1 MSDQY
6 HRPTLTFPSGAY
18 NASQVR
24 LYGIAPKNKMGI
36 VYPRKNKDLSSRTQF
51 SDVKLDVGIRP
62 ANDKDDESNRAKAI
76 EVLAKLGHQEGVN
89 DAEVFEQIVKGCS
102 SLAQDF
108 PMVFFS
114 QVSIETK
121 RLGAVALTAS
131 ISLNQAIESN
141 RIISCGVI
149 VGYAYEGQTYDL
161 PRPKIMI
168 IPTLPEARMPKD
180 DSGYDVK
187 ESEGYAV
194 WIVDKLDECVEFE
207 MNQGFVEQLVLDA
220 NLPGK
225 RAPNMYAGRMQ
236 LAHRSGRLS
245 E

>member
-62 ANDKDDESNRAKAI
+62 ANDRDDESNKAKAI
-76 EVLAKLGHQEGVN
+76 EVLTKLGHQEDMN
-89 DAEVFEQIVKGCS
+89 DAEVFEQIVKDRS
-102 SLAQDF
+102 LLAQDF

-141 RIISCGVI
+141 RIISCGII

>member
-24 LYGIAPKNKMGI
+24 LYGISLKEKMGI
-36 VYPRKNKDLSSRTQF
+36 VYPGKNRNVGNQTMF
-51 SDVKLDVGIRP
+51 SDVDLDVGIRP
-62 ANDKDDESNRAKAI
+62 MEGRDDEIYTAKAG
-76 EVLAKLGHQEGVN
+76 EALTKLGHTEGEN
-89 DAEVFEQIVKGCS
+89 DAEVFRKIVKGQS
-102 SLAQDF
+102 SLEPDF

-131 ISLNQAIESN
+131 ISVQQAIKSDK
-141 RIISCGVI
+141 IISCGII
-149 VGYAYEGQTYDL
+149 VGYAYEGHTYDL

-168 IPTLPEARMPKD
+168 IPTLPEAKMPKD

-187 ESEGYAV
+187 ESEDYAV

-220 NLPGK
+220 NMPGK